1 MSNQIQNPNFKK
13 PISTITPVLQHA
25 NLKNGPWKI
34 DSPIDKQ
41 TQFIAVNRKSPLVYR
56 VNKSRIQKRESF
68 GFTLLEVMVAMAIIA
83 IALTAVLG
91 SQSQGVSLASEAK
104 FNTTAPLLAQSKIA
118 EIEVA
123 EAVDLS
129 GGSGDFGEDFPGY
142 TLEFSV
148 EDIVFEKPEN
158 VSDLLKQI
166 DLKVSWGDGEQ
177 YQYRLRLYRFF
188 PKSNK

>member
-1 MSNQIQNPNFKK
+1 MFN
-13 PISTITPVLQHA
+13 
-25 NLKNGPWKI
+25 
-34 DSPIDKQ
+34 
-41 TQFIAVNRKSPLVYR
+41 
-56 VNKSRIQKRESF
+56 RIQKRKSF

-91 SQSQGVSLASEAK
+91 SQSQSVSLASEAK

-123 EAVDLS
+123 EQDDLA

-142 TLEFSV
+142 TWELSV

-158 VSDLLKQI
+158 VSDLLKRI
-166 DLKVSWGDGEQ
+166 DLKVSWGEEEL

-188 PKSNK
+188 PKSRSR